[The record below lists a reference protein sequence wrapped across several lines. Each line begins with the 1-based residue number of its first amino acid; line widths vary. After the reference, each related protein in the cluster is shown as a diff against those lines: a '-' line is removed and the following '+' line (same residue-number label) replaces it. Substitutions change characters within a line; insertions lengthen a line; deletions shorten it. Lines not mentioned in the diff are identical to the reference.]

1 MSKNAARDTV
11 VEHLKS
17 QIRNSLL
24 AVHNPNMA
32 QQVKVLATKLEG
44 LNLVDEYLYSNTLIN
59 ASEKKVKI

>member
-1 MSKNAARDTV
+1 MSKNAASDTI

-24 AVHNPNMA
+24 SVYNPNMA
-32 QQVKVLATKLEG
+32 QLEG

-59 ASEKKVKI
+59 ASGKKK